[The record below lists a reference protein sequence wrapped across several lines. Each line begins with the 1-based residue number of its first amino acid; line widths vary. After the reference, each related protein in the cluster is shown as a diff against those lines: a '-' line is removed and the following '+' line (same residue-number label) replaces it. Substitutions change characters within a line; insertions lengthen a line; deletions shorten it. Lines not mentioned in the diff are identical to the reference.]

1 MLRIDV
7 LGPAM
12 VLAVELFGY
21 GSTPTDAAEG
31 VSKTKPQIKMRP
43 KTSKCADGFDCSG
56 LMQWSTSQSTSKKSK
71 ASRKVKGGT

>member
-1 MLRIDV
+1 MLWIVV

-43 KTSKCADGFDCSG
+43 KASKCADGFDCSG
-56 LMQWSTSQSTSKKSK
+56 LMQWSTSTSKKSM
-71 ASRKVKGGT
+71 ASRKVKVGT